1 MAETK
6 LVDFHLTGNIIPPL
20 WYKKITFENGKP
32 QLLAINILADI
43 VYWYRPTEIRDEHT
57 GQVVER
63 RKKFKSDLLQRNYDQ
78 ICDYFGCSK
87 KQAKDCLQL
96 LEKMG
101 LIKRVIR
108 VVKTG
113 TGTIPNCL
121 FIKLN
126 ADKVK
131 EISFFNGE
139 EIIKNLNADGV
150 SDNVGL

>member
-1 MAETK
+1 MAEPK
-6 LVDFHLTGNIIPPL
+6 LVEFHLSGNIIPPL

-63 RKKFKSDLLQRNYDQ
+63 RKKFKTDLLQRGYDQ
-78 ICDYFGCSK
+78 ICDYFGCSH
-87 KQAKDCLQL
+87 KQAKDSLTL

-101 LIKRVIR
+101 LIKRVVR
-108 VVKTG
+108 VIKIE

-126 ADKVK
+126 VDKVK
-131 EISFFNGE
+131 EISFFSGE
-139 EIIKNLNADGV
+139 EMIKNLNV
-150 SDNVGL
+150 DNTI